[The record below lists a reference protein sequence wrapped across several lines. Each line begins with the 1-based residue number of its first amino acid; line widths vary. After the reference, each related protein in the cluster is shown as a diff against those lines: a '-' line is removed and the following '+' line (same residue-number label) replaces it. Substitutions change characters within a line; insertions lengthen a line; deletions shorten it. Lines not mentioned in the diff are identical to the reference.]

1 MKMNNEKIE
10 IGIVVVGENG
20 LELNLNLAYVD
31 EDIEKELQ
39 EIADRLQDVVIKSIE
54 KYNEDIEFKK

>member
-1 MKMNNEKIE
+1 MNNEKIE

-31 EDIEKELQ
+31 EDIERELQ
-39 EIADRLQDVVIKSIE
+39 EIADKLQDVVIKSIE
-54 KYNEDIEFKK
+54 KYNKDIEFKK

>member
-1 MKMNNEKIE
+1 MNNEKIE

-39 EIADRLQDVVIKSIE
+39 AIADRLQDVVINSIE
-54 KYNEDIEFKK
+54 KYNKDIALKK